1 MKIVKTK
8 AIVKKLQRELKKV
21 KALKDSMERLS
32 DDELKGLTESFRL
45 RYEQGESLDKILPEA
60 FAAMCE
66 ADKRILGM
74 YPFDVQIL
82 AGIALHQGYLAEMNT
97 GEGKTLT
104 ATLPMYLNGLTR
116 NGAIL
121 VTNNEYL
128 ALRDAEE
135 MGPAYEFMGL
145 TIKAGVKR
153 DEAERFENVE
163 KKEIYGADIVYTTHS
178 ALGFD
183 YLINNLVKSKE
194 DRFLRPFNYIIIDEA
209 DSVLLDSASTPLVI
223 SGSPRVQSNLYESAD
238 FFVRTLK
245 EDEDYEVEEKNVWFT
260 DKGLTYAEEYFGI
273 DNIFNPKYFEIYRHL
288 VLALR
293 AHKIIEK
300 GTEYMISES
309 GEVALIDASSGRM
322 LNGVKLRGGQHQAL
336 ECKEQVEITQEN
348 RSMASITYQNF
359 FSMFPKMS
367 GMSGT
372 IYDAKDELFEVY
384 KKEVVV
390 IPTNNP
396 IKRVDCPDW
405 YFSDSSK
412 QFEAVIRLAVKKH
425 ETGQPVLIVT
435 TMISDT
441 EIISHLLV
449 KEGIPHSVLN
459 ANNAFWEADII
470 KEAGQ
475 LGAMTVAT
483 SMAGRGTDIKLGP
496 GVKELGGLA
505 VIGVGRMLN
514 IRDERQARGRAG
526 RQGDPG
532 YSRFIVSLEDDI
544 VEKGTDPEKLKKY
557 IDGKKKISDWRVK
570 RIVNN
575 AQRTNEEM
583 GSINRKTSKDYDL
596 VLQLERKLIY
606 DTRDMLLDGGT
617 LENEKIKSIAEE
629 NIDVF
634 LKENK
639 NISLSDLNR
648 YLLDNVSYRMEKD
661 TKYVNL
667 RNKNEVKAYVVG
679 RVEKSLQEK
688 RDAIASENGMNDFIR
703 VSALSA
709 IDEAW
714 IEQVDYLQQLQS
726 AVSGRSS
733 AQRNLMYEYHGE
745 ALESFRKMENRI
757 KQNIIRNIL
766 LSEVSMDKKNRLH
779 IILP

>member
-1 MKIVKTK
+1 MIVKTR
-8 AIVKKLQRELKKV
+8 KLVNKLRKELKKV
-21 KALKDSMERLS
+21 KAYKEQMEQLTDQQLS
-32 DDELKGLTESFRL
+32 GLTASFKE
-45 RYEQGESLDKILPEA
+45 RYEKGESLDKILPEA

-66 ADKRILGM
+66 ADKRVLGM
-74 YPFDVQIL
+74 YPFDVQIM
-82 AGIALHQGYLAEMNT
+82 AGVALHQGYLAEMNT

-104 ATLPMYLNGLTR
+104 ATLPMYLNGLTGE
-116 NGAIL
+116 GAIL

-135 MGPAYEFMGL
+135 MGPAYRFMGL
-145 TIKAGVKR
+145 SVMAGVKR
-153 DEAERFENVE
+153 DEDDRFENDE
-163 KKEIYGADIVYTTHS
+163 KKEIYKADIVYTTHS

-183 YLINNLVKSKE
+183 YLINNLVKSAS
-194 DRFLRPFNYIIIDEA
+194 DRFLRPFNFIIIDEA

-223 SGSPRVQSNLYESAD
+223 SGAPRVQSNLYESAD
-238 FFVRTLK
+238 FFVRTLR
-245 EDEDYEVEEKNVWFT
+245 ENEDYEVEEKNVWFT
-260 DKGLTYAEEYFGI
+260 EKGLEYAEEYFGI
-273 DNIFNPKYFEIYRHL
+273 DNIFAPEYFEIYRHL

-300 GTEYMISES
+300 GTEYMISEN
-309 GEVALIDASSGRM
+309 GEVALIDASSGRT
-322 LNGVKLRGGQHQAL
+322 LKGVKLRGGQHQAI
-336 ECKEQVEITQEN
+336 ECKERLELSQEN

-372 IYDAKDELFEVY
+372 IYDAKDELYDVY
-384 KKEVVV
+384 GKQVVV

-396 IKRVDCPDW
+396 IQRVDCPDW
-405 YFSDSSK
+405 YFSDSKK
-412 QFEAVIRLAVKKH
+412 QFEAAIRLAVKKH
-425 ETGQPVLIVT
+425 DTGQPVLIVT
-435 TMISDT
+435 TMIADT

-449 KEGIPHSVLN
+449 EKGLPHSVLN

-475 LGAMTVAT
+475 MGAITVAT

-514 IRDERQARGRAG
+514 IRDERQARGRSG

-544 VEKGTDPEKLKKY
+544 VEKGTDLEKIQKY
-557 IDGKKKISDWRVK
+557 IDGTKRISDRKIK

-575 AQRTNEEM
+575 AQKINEEL
-583 GSINRKTSKDYDL
+583 GSTNRKTSKDYDV
-596 VLQLERKLIY
+596 VLQLERKLMY

-617 LENEKIKSIAEE
+617 VEKDRLLRIAED
-629 NIDVF
+629 NVDLF

-639 NISLSDLNR
+639 DLDASTLNR
-648 YLLDNVSYRMEKD
+648 YLLDNISYRMEKD
-661 TKYVNL
+661 SGYLNL
-667 RNKNEVKAYVVG
+667 KNRNRVKAYIMA
-679 RVEKSLQEK
+679 RVEQSFEEKKASLN
-688 RDAIASENGMNDFIR
+688 SENAMNDFVR

-714 IEQVDYLQQLQS
+714 IEQVDYLQQLQA

-733 AQRNLMYEYHGE
+733 AQRNLMFEYHAE
-745 ALESFRKMENRI
+745 ALESFRKMEKSI
-757 KQNIIRNIL
+757 KRNIIRNVL

>member
-1 MKIVKTK
+1 MKTK
-8 AIVKKLQRELKKV
+8 GIVKKLKRELNKV
-21 KALKDSMERLS
+21 KSHKEEMAQLS
-32 DDELKGLTESFRL
+32 DDELKGLTIQFRE
-45 RYEQGESLDKILPEA
+45 RFDKGESLDKILPEA

-66 ADKRILGM
+66 ADKRVLGM
-74 YPFDVQIL
+74 YPFDVQIM

-104 ATLPMYLNGLTR
+104 ATLPMYLNGLTGK
-116 NGAIL
+116 GAIL

-135 MGPAYEFMGL
+135 MGPAYMFMGL
-145 TIKAGVKR
+145 SIQAGVKR
-153 DEAERFENVE
+153 DEDDRFENDE
-163 KKEIYGADIVYTTHS
+163 KKAIYDSDIVYTTHS

-183 YLINNLVKSKE
+183 YLINNLVKSAK

-223 SGSPRVQSNLYESAD
+223 SGAPRVQSNHYESAD

-260 DKGLTYAEEYFGI
+260 EKGLEYAEQYFGI
-273 DNIFNPKYFEIYRHL
+273 KNIFAPKYFEIYRHL

-300 GTEYMISES
+300 GTEYMISEA

-322 LNGVKLRGGQHQAL
+322 LKGVKLRGGQHQAI
-336 ECKEQVEITQEN
+336 ECKEHVEITQEN

-359 FSMFPKMS
+359 FSMFPKMA

-372 IYDAKDELFEVY
+372 IYDAKDELYEVY
-384 KKEVVV
+384 GKKVVV

-396 IKRVDCPDW
+396 IQRVDLPDW
-405 YFSDSSK
+405 YFSDSHK
-412 QFEAVIRLAVKKH
+412 QFEAAIKLAVMKH
-425 ETGQPVLIVT
+425 ELGQPVLIVT

-441 EIISHLLV
+441 EIISHMLV
-449 KEGIPHSVLN
+449 QEGIPHSVLN
-459 ANNAFWEADII
+459 ANNAFWEAEII

-475 LGAMTVAT
+475 MGAMTVAT

-557 IDGKKKISDWRVK
+557 IDGKRRISDRRIK
-570 RIVNN
+570 KIVNN
-575 AQRTNEEM
+575 AQKINEEV
-583 GSINRKTSKDYDL
+583 GSTNRKTSKDYDI
-596 VLQLERKLIY
+596 VLQLERKLMY

-617 LENEKIKSIAEE
+617 VEKEKLFKIAEE
-629 NIDVF
+629 NVDIF

-639 NISLSDLNR
+639 NLTVSELNR
-648 YLLDNVSYRMEKD
+648 YILDNISYRMEKD
-661 TKYVNL
+661 TTYLNL
-667 RNKNEVKAYVVG
+667 RNKSRIKAYIMS
-679 RVEKSLQEK
+679 RAEQSFEEKK
-688 RDAIASENGMNDFIR
+688 KAIDSENGMNDFVR

-709 IDEAW
+709 IDDAW
-714 IEQVDYLQQLQS
+714 IEQVDYLQQLQP

-733 AQRNLMYEYHGE
+733 AQRNLLYEYQSE
-745 ALESFRKMENRI
+745 ALESFRKMEQTI
-757 KQNIIRNIL
+757 KRNIIRNVL

>member
-1 MKIVKTK
+1 MKTR
-8 AIVKKLQRELKKV
+8 KLVNKLRKELKKV
-21 KALKDSMERLS
+21 KAYKEQMEQLTDQQLS
-32 DDELKGLTESFRL
+32 GLTASFKE
-45 RYEQGESLDKILPEA
+45 RYEKGESLDKILPEA

-66 ADKRILGM
+66 ADKRVLGM
-74 YPFDVQIL
+74 YPFDVQIM
-82 AGIALHQGYLAEMNT
+82 AGVALHQGYLAEMNT

-104 ATLPMYLNGLTR
+104 ATLPMYLNGLTGE
-116 NGAIL
+116 GAIL

-135 MGPAYEFMGL
+135 MGPAYRFMGL
-145 TIKAGVKR
+145 SVMAGVKR
-153 DEAERFENVE
+153 DEDDRFENDE
-163 KKEIYGADIVYTTHS
+163 KKEIYKADIVYTTHS

-183 YLINNLVKSKE
+183 YLINNLVKSAS
-194 DRFLRPFNYIIIDEA
+194 DRFLRPFNFIIIDEA

-223 SGSPRVQSNLYESAD
+223 SGAPRVQSNLYESAD
-238 FFVRTLK
+238 FFVRTLR
-245 EDEDYEVEEKNVWFT
+245 ENEDYEVEEKNVWFT
-260 DKGLTYAEEYFGI
+260 EKGLEYAEEYFGI
-273 DNIFNPKYFEIYRHL
+273 DNIFAPEYFEIYRHL

-300 GTEYMISES
+300 GTEYMISEN
-309 GEVALIDASSGRM
+309 GEVALIDASSGRT
-322 LNGVKLRGGQHQAL
+322 LKGVKLRGGQHQAI
-336 ECKEQVEITQEN
+336 ECKERLELSQEN

-372 IYDAKDELFEVY
+372 IYDAKDELYDVY
-384 KKEVVV
+384 GKHVVV

-396 IKRVDCPDW
+396 IQRVDCPDW
-405 YFSDSSK
+405 YFSDSKK
-412 QFEAVIRLAVKKH
+412 QFEAAIRLAVKKH
-425 ETGQPVLIVT
+425 DTGQPVLIVT
-435 TMISDT
+435 TMIADT

-449 KEGIPHSVLN
+449 EKGLPHSVLN

-475 LGAMTVAT
+475 MGAMTVAT

-514 IRDERQARGRAG
+514 IRDERQARGRSG

-544 VEKGTDPEKLKKY
+544 VEKGTDLEKIQKY
-557 IDGKKKISDWRVK
+557 IDGTKRISDRKIK

-575 AQRTNEEM
+575 AQKINEEL
-583 GSINRKTSKDYDL
+583 GSTNRKTSKDYDV
-596 VLQLERKLIY
+596 VLQLERKLMY

-617 LENEKIKSIAEE
+617 VEKERLLRIAED
-629 NIDVF
+629 NVNLF

-639 NISLSDLNR
+639 ELDVTTLNR
-648 YLLDNVSYRMEKD
+648 YLLDNISYRMEKD
-661 TKYVNL
+661 SGYLNL
-667 RNKNEVKAYVVG
+667 KNRNRVKAYIMA
-679 RVEKSLQEK
+679 RVEQSLEEK
-688 RDAIASENGMNDFIR
+688 KASIDSESAMNDFVR

-714 IEQVDYLQQLQS
+714 IEQVDYLQQLQA

-733 AQRNLMYEYHGE
+733 AQRNLMFEYHAE
-745 ALESFRKMENRI
+745 ALESFRKMENSI
-757 KQNIIRNIL
+757 KRNIIRNVL

>member
-1 MKIVKTK
+1 MKTR
-8 AIVKKLQRELKKV
+8 KLVNKLRKELKKV
-21 KALKDSMERLS
+21 KAYKEQMEQLTDQQLS
-32 DDELKGLTESFRL
+32 GLTASFKE
-45 RYEQGESLDKILPEA
+45 RYEKGESLDKILPEA

-66 ADKRILGM
+66 ADKRVLGM
-74 YPFDVQIL
+74 YPFDVQIM
-82 AGIALHQGYLAEMNT
+82 AGVALHQGYLAEMNT

-104 ATLPMYLNGLTR
+104 ATLPMYLNGLTGE
-116 NGAIL
+116 GAIL

-135 MGPAYEFMGL
+135 MGPAYRFMGL
-145 TIKAGVKR
+145 SVMAGVKR
-153 DEAERFENVE
+153 DEDDRFENDE
-163 KKEIYGADIVYTTHS
+163 KKEIYKADIVYTTHS

-183 YLINNLVKSKE
+183 YLINNLVKSAS
-194 DRFLRPFNYIIIDEA
+194 DRFLRPFNFIIIDEA

-223 SGSPRVQSNLYESAD
+223 SGAPRVQSNLYESAD

-245 EDEDYEVEEKNVWFT
+245 ENEDYEVEEKNVWFT
-260 DKGLTYAEEYFGI
+260 EKGLEYAEEYFGI
-273 DNIFNPKYFEIYRHL
+273 DNIFAPEYFEIYRHL

-300 GTEYMISES
+300 GTEYMISEN
-309 GEVALIDASSGRM
+309 GEVALIDASSGRT
-322 LNGVKLRGGQHQAL
+322 LKGVKLRGGQHQAI
-336 ECKEQVEITQEN
+336 ECKERLELSQEN

-372 IYDAKDELFEVY
+372 IYDAKDELYDVY
-384 KKEVVV
+384 GKHVVV

-396 IKRVDCPDW
+396 IQRVDCPDW
-405 YFSDSSK
+405 YFSDSKK
-412 QFEAVIRLAVKKH
+412 QFEAAIRLAVKKH
-425 ETGQPVLIVT
+425 DTGQPVLIVT
-435 TMISDT
+435 TMIADT

-449 KEGIPHSVLN
+449 EKGLPHSVLN

-475 LGAMTVAT
+475 MGAMTVAT

-514 IRDERQARGRAG
+514 IRDERQARGRSG

-544 VEKGTDPEKLKKY
+544 VEKGTDLEKIQKY
-557 IDGKKKISDWRVK
+557 IDGTKRISDRKIK

-575 AQRTNEEM
+575 AQKINEEL
-583 GSINRKTSKDYDL
+583 GSTNRKTSKDYDV
-596 VLQLERKLIY
+596 VLQLERKLMY

-617 LENEKIKSIAEE
+617 VEKERLLRIAED
-629 NIDVF
+629 NVDLF

-639 NISLSDLNR
+639 ELDVTTLNR
-648 YLLDNVSYRMEKD
+648 YLLDNISYRMEKD
-661 TKYVNL
+661 SGYLNL
-667 RNKNEVKAYVVG
+667 KNRNRVKAYIMA
-679 RVEKSLQEK
+679 RVEQSLEEK
-688 RDAIASENGMNDFIR
+688 KASIDSESAMNDFVR

-714 IEQVDYLQQLQS
+714 IEQVDYLQQLQA

-733 AQRNLMYEYHGE
+733 AQRNLMFEYHAE
-745 ALESFRKMENRI
+745 ALESFRKMENSI
-757 KQNIIRNIL
+757 KRNIIRNVL

>member
-1 MKIVKTK
+1 MNIVKTK
-8 AIVKKLQRELKKV
+8 ATVKKLIKELKKV
-21 KALKDSMERLS
+21 KALKESMSGLS
-32 DDELKGLTESFRL
+32 DDELKGLTKDFCARFES
-45 RYEQGESLDKILPEA
+45 GESLDKILPEA

-66 ADKRILGM
+66 ADKRVLGM

-104 ATLPMYLNGLTR
+104 ATLPMYLNGLTKK
-116 NGAIL
+116 GAIL

-145 TIKAGVKR
+145 SIKAGVKR
-153 DEAERFENVE
+153 DEDDRFENDE
-163 KKEIYGADIVYTTHS
+163 KKEIYAADIVYTTHS

-183 YLINNLVKSKE
+183 YLINNLVKSSE

-238 FFVRTLK
+238 FFVRTLR
-245 EDEDYEVEEKNVWFT
+245 EDQDYEVEEKNVWFT
-260 DKGLTYAEEYFGI
+260 DKGLSYAEEYFGI

-300 GTEYMISES
+300 GTEYMISET

-322 LNGVKLRGGQHQAL
+322 LKGVKLRGGQHQAL

-384 KKEVVV
+384 GKRVVV

-405 YFSDSSK
+405 FFSDSSK
-412 QFEAVIRLAVKKH
+412 QFEAAIRLAVKKH

-514 IRDERQARGRAG
+514 TRDERQARGRAG

-544 VEKGTDPEKLKKY
+544 VEKGTDPAKLKKY

-575 AQRTNEEM
+575 AQRTNEEI
-583 GSINRKTSKDYDL
+583 GSTNRKTSKDYDL
-596 VLQLERKLIY
+596 VLQLERKLMY
-606 DTRDMLLDGGT
+606 ETRDMLLDGGT
-617 LENEKIKSIAEE
+617 LEKEKIKKIAEE
-629 NIDVF
+629 NIDAF
-634 LKENK
+634 LKQN
-639 NISLSDLNR
+639 NRLTTSDLNR
-648 YLLDNVSYRMEKD
+648 YLLDNISYRMEKG
-661 TKYVNL
+661 TMYLNLKNKKQVKEYVL
-667 RNKNEVKAYVVG
+667 E
-679 RVEKSLQEK
+679 RVEESLAGKSK
-688 RDAIASENGMNDFIR
+688 AIASENGMNDFIR
-703 VSALSA
+703 VAALSA

-714 IEQVDYLQQLQS
+714 IEQVDYLQQLQA

-733 AQRNLMYEYHGE
+733 AQRNLMYEYQAE
-745 ALESFRKMENRI
+745 ALESFRKMESTI

>member
-1 MKIVKTK
+1 MKATKTK
-8 AIVKKLQRELKKV
+8 GLVRQLSKELKKV
-21 KALKDSMERLS
+21 KAKAPQMEALT
-32 DDELKGLTESFRL
+32 DEQLRGLTAQFQA
-45 RYEQGESLDKILPEA
+45 RYKNGESLDKLLPEA

-66 ADKRILGM
+66 ADKRVLGM

-82 AGIALHQGYLAEMNT
+82 AGIALHRGFLAEMNT

-104 ATLPMYLNGLTR
+104 ATLPMYLNGLTGE
-116 NGAIL
+116 GAIL

-128 ALRDAEE
+128 ALRDASE
-135 MGPAYEFMGL
+135 MGPAYEFTGL
-145 TIKAGVKR
+145 SVKAGVKR
-153 DEAERFENVE
+153 DEDDRFENAE
-163 KKEIYGADIVYTTHS
+163 KKKIYQADIVYTTHS

-183 YLINNLVKSKE
+183 YLINNLVKSAK

-223 SGSPRVQSNLYESAD
+223 SGAPRVQSNLYESAD

-245 EDEDYEVEEKNVWFT
+245 EDVDYEVEEKNVWFT
-260 DKGLTYAEEYFGI
+260 SAGLKYAEEYYGI
-273 DNIFNPKYFEIYRHL
+273 DNIFAPEYFEIYRHL

-293 AHKIIEK
+293 AHKVIEK

-322 LNGVKLRGGQHQAL
+322 LKGVKLRGGQHQAI
-336 ECKEQVEITQEN
+336 ECKEGLKITQEN
-348 RSMASITYQNF
+348 RSMASVTYQNF
-359 FSMFPKMS
+359 FSMFPKMA

-384 KKEVVV
+384 GKQVVV

-396 IKRVDCPDW
+396 LQRVDCPDW
-405 YFSDSSK
+405 YFSDSKK
-412 QFEAVIRLAVKKH
+412 QFEAAIRLAVKKH

-441 EIISHLLV
+441 EIISNLLTQ
-449 KEGIPHSVLN
+449 EEIPHSVLN
-459 ANNAFWEADII
+459 ANNAFWEAEII

-475 LGAMTVAT
+475 MGAMTVAT

-505 VIGVGRMLN
+505 IIGVGRMLN

-557 IDGKKKISDWRVK
+557 IDGEKRISDRRIK
-570 RIVNN
+570 RIVNG
-575 AQRTNEEM
+575 AQRINEEV
-583 GSINRKTSKDYDL
+583 GSTNRKTAKDYDI
-596 VLQLERKLIY
+596 VLQLERKLMY
-606 DTRDMLLDGGT
+606 ETRDTLLDGGT
-617 LENEKIKSIAEE
+617 IERDKIKKIAEE
-629 NIDVF
+629 NVEQF
-634 LKENK
+634 LRENRK
-639 NISLSDLNR
+639 LTATDLNR
-648 YLLDNVSYRMEKD
+648 YLLDNISYTMERD
-661 TKYVNL
+661 AAFVNL
-667 RNKNEVKAYVVG
+667 KNKSRVKAYIMA
-679 RVEKSLQEK
+679 RVDKSLQDK
-688 RDAIASENGMNDFIR
+688 SDSLKSENAMNDFVR
-703 VSALSA
+703 VAALSA

-714 IEQVDYLQQLQS
+714 IEQVDYLQQLQP

-733 AQRNLMYEYHGE
+733 AQRNLMFEYQAE
-745 ALESFRKMENRI
+745 ALESFRKMETTI
-757 KQNIIRNIL
+757 KKNIIRNIL
-766 LSEVSMDKKNRLH
+766 LSEVSLDEKHKLH

>member
-8 AIVKKLQRELKKV
+8 KLVRKLMKELKKV
-21 KALKDSMERLS
+21 KSYKEKMAGLT
-32 DDELKGLTESFRL
+32 DDELKGLTATFKN
-45 RYEQGESLDKILPEA
+45 RYESGESLDKILPEA

-66 ADKRILGM
+66 ADKRVLGM
-74 YPFDVQIL
+74 FPFDVQIM

-104 ATLPMYLNGLTR
+104 ATLPMYLNGLTGK
-116 NGAIL
+116 GAIL

-153 DEAERFENVE
+153 DEDDRFENEE
-163 KKEIYGADIVYTTHS
+163 KKEIYDSDIVYTTHS

-183 YLINNLVKSKE
+183 YLINNLVKSAK

-223 SGSPRVQSNLYESAD
+223 SGAPRVQSNLYESAD

-260 DKGLTYAEEYFGI
+260 EKGLEYAEEYFGI
-273 DNIFNPKYFEIYRHL
+273 DNIFAPEYFEIYRHL

-322 LNGVKLRGGQHQAL
+322 LKGVKLRGGQHQAI
-336 ECKEQVEITQEN
+336 ECKERLEITQEN

-372 IYDAKDELFEVY
+372 IYDAKDELYDVY
-384 KKEVVV
+384 GKKVVV

-396 IKRVDCPDW
+396 IQRVDCPDW
-405 YFSDSSK
+405 FFSDSTK
-412 QFEAVIRLAVKKH
+412 QFEAAIKLAVKKH
-425 ETGQPVLIVT
+425 DTGQPVLIVT

-475 LGAMTVAT
+475 MGAMTVAT
-483 SMAGRGTDIKLGP
+483 SMAGRGTDIKLGA

-514 IRDERQARGRAG
+514 IRDERQARGRSG

-544 VEKGTDPEKLKKY
+544 VEKGTDPEKLQKY
-557 IDGKKKISDWRVK
+557 IDGKRRISDRRIK

-575 AQRTNEEM
+575 AQKINEEV
-583 GSINRKTSKDYDL
+583 GSTNRKTSKDYDL
-596 VLQLERKLIY
+596 VLQLERKLMY

-617 LENEKIKSIAEE
+617 VEEDRLFKIVSE
-629 NIDVF
+629 NIDAF
-634 LKENK
+634 LDEHRH
-639 NISLSDLNR
+639 LQLTELNR
-648 YLLDNVSYRMEKD
+648 YLLDNISYTMEKESARL
-661 TKYVNL
+661 NL
-667 RNKNEVKAYVVG
+667 RNRKRVKAYIMA
-679 RVEKSLQEK
+679 RVKRSLDEKK
-688 RDAIASENGMNDFIR
+688 ASINNENGMKDFIR

-709 IDEAW
+709 IDDAW

-733 AQRNLMYEYHGE
+733 AQRNLMYEYQAE
-745 ALESFRKMENRI
+745 ALESFRKMESSI
-757 KQNIIRNIL
+757 KRNIIRNIL
-766 LSEVSMDKKNRLH
+766 LSEVSMDNKNRLH

>member
-8 AIVKKLQRELKKV
+8 STVKKLIKELKKV
-21 KALKDSMERLS
+21 KALKDKMEQLS
-32 DDELKGLTESFRL
+32 DDELKAKTSDFRQ
-45 RYEQGESLDKILPEA
+45 RFEAGESLDSMLPEA

-66 ADKRILGM
+66 ADKRVLGM
-74 YPFDVQIL
+74 FPFDVQIL
-82 AGIALHQGYLAEMNT
+82 AGIALHRGYLAEMNT

-104 ATLPMYLNGLTR
+104 ATLPMYLNGLTGK
-116 NGAIL
+116 GAIL

-153 DEAERFENVE
+153 NEDERFENEE
-163 KKEIYGADIVYTTHS
+163 KKEIYASDIVYTTHS
-178 ALGFD
+178 VLGFD
-183 YLINNLVKSKE
+183 YLINNLVKSSE
-194 DRFLRPFNYIIIDEA
+194 ERFLRPFNYIIIDEA

-223 SGSPRVQSNLYESAD
+223 SGSPRVQSNLYEAAD
-238 FFVRTLK
+238 FFIRILQ
-245 EDEDYEVEEKNVWFT
+245 EDVDYEVEEKNVWFT
-260 DKGLTYAEEYFGI
+260 EKGLSYAEEYFGI
-273 DNIFNPKYFEIYRHL
+273 DNIFAPEYFEIYRHL

-300 GTEYMISES
+300 GTEYMINEA

-322 LNGVKLRGGQHQAL
+322 LKGVKLRGGQHQAI

-359 FSMFPKMS
+359 FSMFPKMA

-372 IYDAKDELFEVY
+372 IYDAKDELMDVY
-384 KKEVVV
+384 GKEVVV

-396 IKRVDCPDW
+396 IRRVDCPDW
-405 YFSDSSK
+405 YFSDSTK
-412 QFEAVIRLAVKKH
+412 QFEAALQLAVKKH

-475 LGAMTVAT
+475 MGAMTVAT

-514 IRDERQARGRAG
+514 VRDERQARGRAG

-557 IDGKKKISDWRVK
+557 ISGERKISDWRVK
-570 RIVNN
+570 RIVNK
-575 AQRTNEEM
+575 AQRINEEV
-583 GSINRKTSKDYDL
+583 GSTNRKTSKDYDV
-596 VLQLERKLIY
+596 VLQLERKLMY

-617 LENEKIKSIAEE
+617 LEDEKIKAIAGE
-629 NIDVF
+629 NIDGF
-634 LKENK
+634 LKDNK
-639 NISLSDLNR
+639 QLTKAALNR
-648 YLLDNVSYRMEKD
+648 YMLDNISYEMEKD
-661 TKYVNL
+661 MRYLNL
-667 RNKNEVKAYVVG
+667 SNKSEVKEYMLQ
-679 RVEKSLQEK
+679 RVDKSLEEK
-688 RDAIASENGMNDFIR
+688 RKAIDSENGMKDFVR
-703 VSALSA
+703 VSALTA

-714 IEQVDYLQQLQS
+714 IEQVDYLQQLQP

-733 AQRNLMYEYHGE
+733 AQRNLMYEYHAE
-745 ALESFRKMENRI
+745 ALKSFRKMESTI

>member
-8 AIVKKLQRELKKV
+8 STVKKLIRELKKV
-21 KALKDSMERLS
+21 KALKDKMEQLS
-32 DDELKGLTESFRL
+32 DDELKAKTKDFRQ
-45 RYEQGESLDKILPEA
+45 RFEAGESLDSLLPEA

-66 ADKRILGM
+66 ADKRVLGM
-74 YPFDVQIL
+74 FPFDVQIL
-82 AGIALHQGYLAEMNT
+82 AGIALHRGYLAEMNT

-104 ATLPMYLNGLTR
+104 ATLPMYLNGLTGK
-116 NGAIL
+116 GAIL

-153 DEAERFENVE
+153 NEDERFENEE
-163 KKEIYGADIVYTTHS
+163 KKEIYASDIVYTTHS
-178 ALGFD
+178 VLGFD
-183 YLINNLVKSKE
+183 YLINNLVKSSE
-194 DRFLRPFNYIIIDEA
+194 ERFLRPFNYIIIDEA

-223 SGSPRVQSNLYESAD
+223 SGSPRVQSNLYEAAD
-238 FFVRTLK
+238 FFIRILQ
-245 EDEDYEVEEKNVWFT
+245 EDVDYEVEEKNVWFT
-260 DKGLTYAEEYFGI
+260 EKGLSYAEEYFGI
-273 DNIFNPKYFEIYRHL
+273 DNIFAPEYFEIYRHL

-300 GTEYMISES
+300 GTEYMINEA

-322 LNGVKLRGGQHQAL
+322 LKGVKLRGGQHQAI

-359 FSMFPKMS
+359 FSMFPKMA

-372 IYDAKDELFEVY
+372 IYDAKDELMDVY
-384 KKEVVV
+384 GKEVVV

-396 IKRVDCPDW
+396 IRRVDCPDW
-405 YFSDSSK
+405 YFSDSTK
-412 QFEAVIRLAVKKH
+412 QFEAALQLAVKKH

-475 LGAMTVAT
+475 MGAMTVAT

-514 IRDERQARGRAG
+514 VRDERQARGRAG

-557 IDGKKKISDWRVK
+557 ISGERKISDWRVK
-570 RIVNN
+570 RIVNK
-575 AQRTNEEM
+575 AQRINEEV
-583 GSINRKTSKDYDL
+583 GSTNRKTSKDYDV
-596 VLQLERKLIY
+596 VLQLERKLMY

-617 LENEKIKSIAEE
+617 LEDEKIKAIAGE
-629 NIDVF
+629 NIDGF
-634 LKENK
+634 LKDNK
-639 NISLSDLNR
+639 QLTKATLNR
-648 YLLDNVSYRMEKD
+648 YILDNISYEMEKD
-661 TKYVNL
+661 MRYLNL
-667 RNKNEVKAYVVG
+667 SNKSEVKEYMLQ
-679 RVEKSLQEK
+679 RVDKSLEEK
-688 RDAIASENGMNDFIR
+688 RKAIDSENGMKDFVR
-703 VSALSA
+703 VSALTA

-714 IEQVDYLQQLQS
+714 IEQVDYLQQLQP

-733 AQRNLMYEYHGE
+733 AQRNLMYEYHAE
-745 ALESFRKMENRI
+745 ALKSFRKMESTI

>member
-21 KALKDSMERLS
+21 KALKDSMEKLS

-116 NGAIL
+116 KGAIL

-153 DEAERFENVE
+153 DEAERFENEE

-412 QFEAVIRLAVKKH
+412 QFEAAIRLAVKKH

-583 GSINRKTSKDYDL
+583 GSINRKNSKDYDL
-596 VLQLERKLIY
+596 VLQLERKLMY

-733 AQRNLMYEYHGE
+733 AQRNLMYEYQGE

>member
-1 MKIVKTK
+1 VKTR
-8 AIVKKLQRELKKV
+8 KLVNKLRKELKKV
-21 KALKDSMERLS
+21 KAYKEQMEQLTDQQLS
-32 DDELKGLTESFRL
+32 GLTASFKE
-45 RYEQGESLDKILPEA
+45 RYGKGESLDKILPEA

-66 ADKRILGM
+66 ADKRVLGM
-74 YPFDVQIL
+74 YPFDVQIM

-104 ATLPMYLNGLTR
+104 ATLPMYLNGLTGE
-116 NGAIL
+116 GAIL

-135 MGPAYEFMGL
+135 MGPAYRFMGL
-145 TIKAGVKR
+145 SIMAGVKR
-153 DEAERFENVE
+153 DEDDRFENDE
-163 KKEIYGADIVYTTHS
+163 KKEIYKADIVYTTHS

-183 YLINNLVKSKE
+183 YLINNLVKSAS
-194 DRFLRPFNYIIIDEA
+194 DRFLRPFNFIIIDEA

-223 SGSPRVQSNLYESAD
+223 SGAPRVQSNLYESAD

-245 EDEDYEVEEKNVWFT
+245 ENEDYEVEEKNVWFT
-260 DKGLTYAEEYFGI
+260 EKGLEYAEEYFGI
-273 DNIFNPKYFEIYRHL
+273 DNIFAPEYFEIYRHL

-300 GTEYMISES
+300 GTEYMISEN
-309 GEVALIDASSGRM
+309 GEVALIDASSGRT
-322 LNGVKLRGGQHQAL
+322 LKGVKLRGGQHQAI
-336 ECKEQVEITQEN
+336 ECKERLELSQEN

-372 IYDAKDELFEVY
+372 IYDAKDELYDVY
-384 KKEVVV
+384 GKQVVV

-396 IKRVDCPDW
+396 IQRVDCPDW
-405 YFSDSSK
+405 YFSDSKK
-412 QFEAVIRLAVKKH
+412 QFEAAIRLAVKKH
-425 ETGQPVLIVT
+425 DTGQPVLIVT
-435 TMISDT
+435 TMIADT

-449 KEGIPHSVLN
+449 EKGLPHSVLN

-475 LGAMTVAT
+475 MGAMTVAT

-514 IRDERQARGRAG
+514 IRDERQARGRSG

-544 VEKGTDPEKLKKY
+544 VEKGTDLEKIQKY
-557 IDGKKKISDWRVK
+557 IDGTKRISDRKIK

-575 AQRTNEEM
+575 AQKINEEL
-583 GSINRKTSKDYDL
+583 GSTNRKTSKDYDV
-596 VLQLERKLIY
+596 VLQLERKLMY

-617 LENEKIKSIAEE
+617 VEKDRLLRIAED
-629 NIDVF
+629 NVDLF

-639 NISLSDLNR
+639 DLDVTTLNR
-648 YLLDNVSYRMEKD
+648 YLLDNISYRMERD
-661 TKYVNL
+661 TGYLNL
-667 RNKNEVKAYVVG
+667 KNRNRVKAYIMA
-679 RVEKSLQEK
+679 RVEQSLEEK
-688 RDAIASENGMNDFIR
+688 KASIDSESAMNDFVR

-714 IEQVDYLQQLQS
+714 IEQVDYLQQLQA

-733 AQRNLMYEYHGE
+733 AQRNLMFEYHAE
-745 ALESFRKMENRI
+745 ALESFRKMENSI
-757 KQNIIRNIL
+757 KRNIIRNVL

>member
-21 KALKDSMERLS
+21 KALKDSLEKLS

-153 DEAERFENVE
+153 DEAERFENEE

-667 RNKNEVKAYVVG
+667 RNKNEVEAYVVG

>member
-1 MKIVKTK
+1 MKITKTK
-8 AIVKKLQRELKKV
+8 STVKKLCKELKKV
-21 KALKDSMERLS
+21 KAYKDTYASLS
-32 DDELKGLTESFRL
+32 DAELQAKTTEFRQRL
-45 RYEQGESLDKILPEA
+45 RKGETLDDILPEA

-66 ADKRILGM
+66 ADYRVLNM

-82 AGIALHQGYLAEMNT
+82 AGIALHRGYLAEMNT

-104 ATLPMYLNGLTR
+104 ATLPMYLNAFQGK
-116 NGAIL
+116 GAIL

-128 ALRDAEE
+128 ALRDTEE
-135 MGPAYEFMGL
+135 MGPAYKFMGL
-145 TIKAGVKR
+145 SIAAGVKR
-153 DEAERFENVE
+153 DESEKFENSE
-163 KKEIYGADIVYTTHS
+163 KKDIYLSDIVYTTHS

-183 YLINNLVKSKE
+183 YLINNLVKSAE
-194 DRFLRPFNYIIIDEA
+194 ERFLRDFNYIIIDEA

-223 SGSPRVQSNLYESAD
+223 SGAPRVQSNLYETAD
-238 FFVRTLK
+238 FFVRTLR
-245 EDEDYEVEEKNVWFT
+245 EGEDYEVEEKNVWFT
-260 DKGLTYAEEYFGI
+260 EKGLEYAESYFGI
-273 DNIFNPKYFEIYRHL
+273 DNIFDTKYFEVYRHL

-300 GTEYMISES
+300 GIEYMITES
-309 GEVALIDASSGRM
+309 GEVALIDASSGRT
-322 LNGVKLRGGQHQAL
+322 LKGVKLRGGQHQAI
-336 ECKEQVEITQEN
+336 ECKERLEITQEN

-359 FSMFPKMS
+359 FSMFPKMA

-372 IYDAKDELFEVY
+372 IYDAKDELYNVY
-384 KKEVVV
+384 GKKVVV

-396 IKRVDCPDW
+396 IMRVDCPDW
-405 YFSDSSK
+405 YFSDSKK
-412 QFEAVIRLAVKKH
+412 QFEAAIRLALKKH

-449 KEGIPHSVLN
+449 EHGIPHSVLN

-505 VIGVGRMLN
+505 IIGVGRMLN

-557 IDGKKKISDWRVK
+557 IDGEKRISDRRVK
-570 RIVNN
+570 RIVNG
-575 AQRTNEEM
+575 AQKINEEM
-583 GSINRKTSKDYDL
+583 GVNNRKTSKDYDV
-596 VLQLERKLIY
+596 VLQLERALMYETRNNLI
-606 DTRDMLLDGGT
+606 DGGT
-617 LENEKIKSIAEE
+617 VEKSKLLEIAKE
-629 NIDVF
+629 NVTEF
-634 LKENK
+634 LKGNK
-639 NISLSDLNR
+639 HLTQSELNR
-648 YLLDNVSYRMEKD
+648 YLLDNISYRMEKE
-661 TKYVNL
+661 TGYMNL
-667 RNKNEVKAYVVG
+667 SNRGRVTAYVMA
-679 RVEKSLQEK
+679 RVEKSLDEK
-688 RDAIASENGMNDFIR
+688 LNAIGSKKAMDDFVR

-714 IEQVDYLQQLQS
+714 IEQVDYLQQLQA
-726 AVSGRSS
+726 AVTGRSS
-733 AQRNLMYEYHGE
+733 AQRNLMFEYQGE
-745 ALESFRKMENRI
+745 ALESFRKMESQI
-757 KQNIIRNIL
+757 KRNIIRNVC
-766 LSEVSMDKKNRLH
+766 LSEVSLDKMNRLH

>member
-1 MKIVKTK
+1 
-8 AIVKKLQRELKKV
+8 
-21 KALKDSMERLS
+21 MERLS
-32 DDELKGLTESFRL
+32 DNELSSLTAEFKR
-45 RYEQGESLDKILPEA
+45 RYDSGESLDKLLPEA

-66 ADKRILGM
+66 ADKRVLGM
-74 YPFDVQIL
+74 YPFDVQIM

-104 ATLPMYLNGLTR
+104 ATLPMYLNGLTGK
-116 NGAIL
+116 GAIL

-135 MGPAYEFMGL
+135 MGPAYRFMGL
-145 TIKAGVKR
+145 SIKAGVKR
-153 DEAERFENVE
+153 DEDDRFESAE
-163 KKEIYGADIVYTTHS
+163 KKEIYAADIVYTTHS

-183 YLINNLVKSKE
+183 YLINNLVKSAS
-194 DRFLRPFNYIIIDEA
+194 DRFLRDFNYIIIDEA

-223 SGSPRVQSNLYESAD
+223 SGAPRVQSNLYESAD

-245 EDEDYEVEEKNVWFT
+245 EDVDYEVEEKNVWFT
-260 DKGLTYAEEYFGI
+260 EKGLEYAENYYGI
-273 DNIFNPKYFEIYRHL
+273 KNIFLPQYFEIYRHL

-322 LNGVKLRGGQHQAL
+322 LKGVKLRGGQHQAI
-336 ECKEQVEITQEN
+336 ECKEHVEITQEN

-372 IYDAKDELFEVY
+372 IYDAKDELYEVY
-384 KKEVVV
+384 GKKVVV

-396 IKRVDCPDW
+396 VKRVDCPDW
-405 YFSDSSK
+405 YFSDSHK
-412 QFEAVIRLAVKKH
+412 QFEAAIRLAVKKH
-425 ETGQPVLIVT
+425 EMGQPVLIVT
-435 TMISDT
+435 TMIVDT

-544 VEKGTDPEKLKKY
+544 VERGADPEKLKKY
-557 IDGKKKISDWRVK
+557 IDGKKRISDRRVK

-575 AQRTNEEM
+575 AQKINEEIA
-583 GSINRKTSKDYDL
+583 SSNRKTSKDYDI
-596 VLQLERKLIY
+596 VLQLERRLMY

-617 LENEKIKSIAEE
+617 VEKEKLFKIAEE
-629 NIDVF
+629 NVDAF

-639 NISLSDLNR
+639 NLTASELNR
-648 YLLDNVSYRMEKD
+648 FLLDNISYRMEKD
-661 TKYVNL
+661 ATYLNL
-667 RNKNEVKAYVVG
+667 KNRSRVKAYIMA
-679 RVEKSLQEK
+679 RMETSYEEKK
-688 RDAIASENGMNDFIR
+688 AAINSENGMNDFVR

-714 IEQVDYLQQLQS
+714 IEQVDYLQQLQP

-733 AQRNLMYEYHGE
+733 AQRNLMFEYQAE
-745 ALESFRKMENRI
+745 ALESFRKMESTI
-757 KQNIIRNIL
+757 KRNIIRNVL

>member
-1 MKIVKTK
+1 MKTR
-8 AIVKKLQRELKKV
+8 KLVNKLRRELKKV
-21 KALKDSMERLS
+21 KAYKEQMEQLTDQQLS
-32 DDELKGLTESFRL
+32 GLTASFKE
-45 RYEQGESLDKILPEA
+45 RYEKGESLDKILPEA

-66 ADKRILGM
+66 ADKRVLGM
-74 YPFDVQIL
+74 YPFDVQIM
-82 AGIALHQGYLAEMNT
+82 AGVALHQGYLAEMNT

-104 ATLPMYLNGLTR
+104 ATLPMYLNGLTGE
-116 NGAIL
+116 GAIL

-135 MGPAYEFMGL
+135 MGPAYRFMGL
-145 TIKAGVKR
+145 SVMAGVKR
-153 DEAERFENVE
+153 DEDDRFENDE
-163 KKEIYGADIVYTTHS
+163 KKEIYKADIVYTTHS

-183 YLINNLVKSKE
+183 YLINNLVKSAS
-194 DRFLRPFNYIIIDEA
+194 DRFLRPFNFIIIDEA

-223 SGSPRVQSNLYESAD
+223 SGAPRVQSNLYESAD

-245 EDEDYEVEEKNVWFT
+245 ENEDYEVEEKNVWFT
-260 DKGLTYAEEYFGI
+260 EKGLEYAEEYFGI
-273 DNIFNPKYFEIYRHL
+273 DNIFAPEYFEIYRHL

-300 GTEYMISES
+300 GTEYMISEN
-309 GEVALIDASSGRM
+309 GEVALIDASSGRT
-322 LNGVKLRGGQHQAL
+322 LKGVKLRGGQHQAI
-336 ECKEQVEITQEN
+336 ECKERLELSQEN

-372 IYDAKDELFEVY
+372 IYDAKDELYDVY
-384 KKEVVV
+384 GKQVVV

-396 IKRVDCPDW
+396 IQRVDCPDW
-405 YFSDSSK
+405 YFSDSKK
-412 QFEAVIRLAVKKH
+412 QFEAAIRLAVKKH
-425 ETGQPVLIVT
+425 DTGQPVLIVT
-435 TMISDT
+435 TMIADT

-449 KEGIPHSVLN
+449 EKGLPHSVLN

-475 LGAMTVAT
+475 MGAITVAT

-514 IRDERQARGRAG
+514 IRDERQARGRSG

-544 VEKGTDPEKLKKY
+544 VEKGTDLEKIQKY
-557 IDGKKKISDWRVK
+557 IDGTKRISDRKIK

-575 AQRTNEEM
+575 AQKINEEL
-583 GSINRKTSKDYDL
+583 GSTNRKTSKDYDV
-596 VLQLERKLIY
+596 VLQLERKLMY

-617 LENEKIKSIAEE
+617 VEKDRLLRIAED
-629 NIDVF
+629 NVDLF

-639 NISLSDLNR
+639 DLDASTLNR
-648 YLLDNVSYRMEKD
+648 YLLDNISYRMEKD
-661 TKYVNL
+661 SGYLNL
-667 RNKNEVKAYVVG
+667 KNRNRVKAYIMA
-679 RVEKSLQEK
+679 RVEQSFEEKKASLN
-688 RDAIASENGMNDFIR
+688 SENAMNDFVR

-714 IEQVDYLQQLQS
+714 IEQVDYLQQLQA

-733 AQRNLMYEYHGE
+733 AQRNLMFEYHAE
-745 ALESFRKMENRI
+745 ALESFRKMEKSI
-757 KQNIIRNIL
+757 KRNIIRNVL

>member
-8 AIVKKLQRELKKV
+8 STVKKLIRELKKV
-21 KALKDSMERLS
+21 KALKDKMEQLS
-32 DDELKGLTESFRL
+32 DDELKAKTSDFRQ
-45 RYEQGESLDKILPEA
+45 RFEAGESLDSMLPEA

-66 ADKRILGM
+66 ADKRVLGM
-74 YPFDVQIL
+74 FPFDVQIL
-82 AGIALHQGYLAEMNT
+82 AGIALHRGYLAEMNT

-104 ATLPMYLNGLTR
+104 ATLPMYLNGLTGK
-116 NGAIL
+116 GAIL

-153 DEAERFENVE
+153 NEDERFENEE
-163 KKEIYGADIVYTTHS
+163 KKEIYGSDIVYTTHS
-178 ALGFD
+178 VLGFD
-183 YLINNLVKSKE
+183 YLINNLVKSSE
-194 DRFLRPFNYIIIDEA
+194 ERFLRPFNYIIIDEA

-223 SGSPRVQSNLYESAD
+223 SGSPRVQSNLYEAAD
-238 FFVRTLK
+238 FFIRILQ
-245 EDEDYEVEEKNVWFT
+245 EDVDYEVEEKNVWFT
-260 DKGLTYAEEYFGI
+260 EKGLSYAEEYFGI
-273 DNIFNPKYFEIYRHL
+273 DNIFAPEYFEIYRHL

-300 GTEYMISES
+300 GTEYMINEA

-322 LNGVKLRGGQHQAL
+322 LKGVKLRGGQHQAI

-359 FSMFPKMS
+359 FSMFPKMA

-372 IYDAKDELFEVY
+372 IYDAKDELMDVY
-384 KKEVVV
+384 GKEVVV

-396 IKRVDCPDW
+396 IRRVDCPDW
-405 YFSDSSK
+405 YFSDSTK
-412 QFEAVIRLAVKKH
+412 QFEAALKLAVKKH

-475 LGAMTVAT
+475 MGAMTVAT

-514 IRDERQARGRAG
+514 VRDERQARGRAG

-557 IDGKKKISDWRVK
+557 ISGERKISDWRVK
-570 RIVNN
+570 RIVNK
-575 AQRTNEEM
+575 AQRINEEV
-583 GSINRKTSKDYDL
+583 GSTNRKTSKDYDV
-596 VLQLERKLIY
+596 VLQLERKLMY

-617 LENEKIKSIAEE
+617 LEDEKIKAIAGE
-629 NIDVF
+629 NIDGF
-634 LKENK
+634 LKDNK
-639 NISLSDLNR
+639 QLTKAALNR
-648 YLLDNVSYRMEKD
+648 YMLDNISYEMEKD
-661 TKYVNL
+661 MRYLNL
-667 RNKNEVKAYVVG
+667 SNKSEVKEYMLQ
-679 RVEKSLQEK
+679 RVDKSLEEK
-688 RDAIASENGMNDFIR
+688 RKAIDSENGMKDFVR
-703 VSALSA
+703 VSALTA

-714 IEQVDYLQQLQS
+714 IEQVDYLQQLQP

-733 AQRNLMYEYHGE
+733 AQRNLMYEYHAE
-745 ALESFRKMENRI
+745 ALKSFRKMESTI

>member
-8 AIVKKLQRELKKV
+8 AIVKKLQKELKKV
-21 KALKDSMERLS
+21 KALKDSMEKLS

-116 NGAIL
+116 KGAIL

-153 DEAERFENVE
+153 DEAERFENEE

-245 EDEDYEVEEKNVWFT
+245 ENEDYEVEEKNVWFT

-617 LENEKIKSIAEE
+617 LENEKIRSIAEE

>member
-1 MKIVKTK
+1 MKTK
-8 AIVKKLQRELKKV
+8 GIVKKLKRELNKV
-21 KALKDSMERLS
+21 KSHKEEMAQLS
-32 DDELKGLTESFRL
+32 DDELKGLTIQFRE
-45 RYEQGESLDKILPEA
+45 RFDKGESLDKILPEA

-66 ADKRILGM
+66 ADKRVLGM
-74 YPFDVQIL
+74 YPFDVQIM

-104 ATLPMYLNGLTR
+104 ATLPMYLNGLTGK
-116 NGAIL
+116 GAIL

-135 MGPAYEFMGL
+135 MGPAYMFMGL
-145 TIKAGVKR
+145 SIQAGVKR
-153 DEAERFENVE
+153 DEDDRFENDE
-163 KKEIYGADIVYTTHS
+163 KKAIYDSDIVYTTHS

-183 YLINNLVKSKE
+183 YLINNLVKSAK

-223 SGSPRVQSNLYESAD
+223 SGAPRVQSNLYESAD

-260 DKGLTYAEEYFGI
+260 EKGLEYAEQYFGI
-273 DNIFNPKYFEIYRHL
+273 KNIFAPKYFEIYRHL

-300 GTEYMISES
+300 GTEYMISEA

-322 LNGVKLRGGQHQAL
+322 LKGVKLRGGQHQAI
-336 ECKEQVEITQEN
+336 ECKEHVEITQEN

-359 FSMFPKMS
+359 FSMFPKMA

-372 IYDAKDELFEVY
+372 IYDAKDELYEVY
-384 KKEVVV
+384 GKKVVV

-396 IKRVDCPDW
+396 IQRVDLPDW
-405 YFSDSSK
+405 YFSDSHK
-412 QFEAVIRLAVKKH
+412 QFEAAIKLAVMKH
-425 ETGQPVLIVT
+425 ELGQPVLIVT

-441 EIISHLLV
+441 EIISHMLV
-449 KEGIPHSVLN
+449 QEGIPHSVLN
-459 ANNAFWEADII
+459 ANNAFWEAEII

-475 LGAMTVAT
+475 MGAMTVAT

-557 IDGKKKISDWRVK
+557 IDGKRRISDRRIK
-570 RIVNN
+570 KIVNN
-575 AQRTNEEM
+575 AQKINEEV
-583 GSINRKTSKDYDL
+583 GSTNRKTSKDYDI
-596 VLQLERKLIY
+596 VLQLERKLMY

-617 LENEKIKSIAEE
+617 VEKEKLFKIAEE
-629 NIDVF
+629 NVDIF

-639 NISLSDLNR
+639 NLTVSELNR
-648 YLLDNVSYRMEKD
+648 YILDNISYRMEKD
-661 TKYVNL
+661 TTYLNL
-667 RNKNEVKAYVVG
+667 RNKSRIKAYIMS
-679 RVEKSLQEK
+679 RAEQSFEEKK
-688 RDAIASENGMNDFIR
+688 KAIDSENGMNDFVR

-709 IDEAW
+709 IDDAW
-714 IEQVDYLQQLQS
+714 IEQVDYLQQLQP

-733 AQRNLMYEYHGE
+733 AQRNLLYEYQSE
-745 ALESFRKMENRI
+745 ALESFRKMEQTI
-757 KQNIIRNIL
+757 KRNIIRNVL
-766 LSEVSMDKKNRLH
+766 LSEVNMDKKNRLH

>member
-8 AIVKKLQRELKKV
+8 GLVKKLIKELKKV
-21 KALKDSMERLS
+21 KSFAPQMEGLT
-32 DDELKGLTESFRL
+32 DDELKAKTKEFQTRL
-45 RYEQGESLDKILPEA
+45 SKGESIDRILPEA

-66 ADKRILGM
+66 ADKRVLGM

-104 ATLPMYLNGLTR
+104 ATLPMYLNGLTKK
-116 NGAIL
+116 GAIL

-135 MGPAYEFMGL
+135 MGPAYKFMGL
-145 TIKAGVKR
+145 SIKAGVKR
-153 DEAERFENVE
+153 DEDDKFENSE
-163 KKEIYGADIVYTTHS
+163 KKEIYAADIVYTTHS

-183 YLINNLVKSKE
+183 YLINNLVKSASE
-194 DRFLRPFNYIIIDEA
+194 RFLRDFNYIIIDEA

-223 SGSPRVQSNLYESAD
+223 SGAPRVQSNLYESAD

-245 EDEDYEVEEKNVWFT
+245 QDEDYEIEEKNVWFT
-260 DKGLTYAEEYFGI
+260 EKGLSYAEEYFGI
-273 DNIFNPKYFEIYRHL
+273 DNIFAPEHFEIYRHL

-309 GEVALIDASSGRM
+309 AEVALIDASSGRM
-322 LNGVKLRGGQHQAL
+322 LKGVKLRGGQHQAI
-336 ECKEQVEITQEN
+336 ECKEQLKITQEN

-359 FSMFPKMS
+359 FSMFPKMA

-372 IYDAKDELFEVY
+372 IYDAKDELYDVY
-384 KKEVVV
+384 GKKVVV

-396 IKRVDCPDW
+396 IKRIDCPDW
-405 YFSDSSK
+405 YFSDSKK
-412 QFEAVIRLAVKKH
+412 QFEAAIRLAVKKH
-425 ETGQPVLIVT
+425 DLGQPVLIVT

-441 EIISHLLV
+441 EIISNLLV
-449 KEGIPHSVLN
+449 QEGIPHSVLN

-496 GVKELGGLA
+496 GVKDLGGLA

-514 IRDERQARGRAG
+514 VRDERQARGRAG

-544 VEKGTDPEKLKKY
+544 VEKGTDPEKLQKY
-557 IDGKKKISDWRVK
+557 IDGKKRISDRRIK
-570 RIVNN
+570 KIVNN
-575 AQRTNEEM
+575 AQRINEEV
-583 GSINRKTSKDYDL
+583 GSTNRKTSKDYDI
-596 VLQLERKLIY
+596 VLQLERKLMY
-606 DTRDMLLDGGT
+606 ETRDALLDGGT
-617 LENEKIKSIAEE
+617 IERDKLYKIAEE
-629 NIDVF
+629 NINEF
-634 LKENK
+634 LEANDKLTKTELNRFILD
-639 NISLSDLNR
+639 NISYSMERDTNLLDLNR
-648 YLLDNVSYRMEKD
+648 KSK
-661 TKYVNL
+661 
-667 RNKNEVKAYVVG
+667 VKAYVMA
-679 RVEKSLQEK
+679 RVKKSFEEKSEV
-688 RDAIASENGMNDFIR
+688 IGSESALKDFVR
-703 VSALSA
+703 VAALSA
-709 IDEAW
+709 IDDAW
-714 IEQVDYLQQLQS
+714 IEQVDYLQQLQP

-733 AQRNLMYEYHGE
+733 AQRNLMFEYQAE
-745 ALESFRKMENRI
+745 ALESFRKMESTI
-757 KQNIIRNIL
+757 KRNIVRNVL
-766 LSEVSMDKKNRLH
+766 LSEVSLDNKNKLH

>member
-1 MKIVKTK
+1 MKTR
-8 AIVKKLQRELKKV
+8 KLVNKLRKELKKV
-21 KALKDSMERLS
+21 KSYKEQMEQLTDQQLS
-32 DDELKGLTESFRL
+32 GLTASFKE
-45 RYEQGESLDKILPEA
+45 RYSKGESLDKILPEA

-66 ADKRILGM
+66 ADKRVLGM
-74 YPFDVQIL
+74 YPFDVQIM

-104 ATLPMYLNGLTR
+104 ATLPMYLNGLTGE
-116 NGAIL
+116 GAIL

-135 MGPAYEFMGL
+135 MGPAYRFMGL
-145 TIKAGVKR
+145 SIMAGVKR
-153 DEAERFENVE
+153 DEDDRFENDE
-163 KKEIYGADIVYTTHS
+163 KKEIYKADIVYTTHS

-183 YLINNLVKSKE
+183 YLINNLVKSAS
-194 DRFLRPFNYIIIDEA
+194 DRFLRPFNFIIIDEA

-223 SGSPRVQSNLYESAD
+223 SGAPRVQSNLYESAD
-238 FFVRTLK
+238 FFVRTLR
-245 EDEDYEVEEKNVWFT
+245 ENEDYEVEEKNVWFT
-260 DKGLTYAEEYFGI
+260 EKGLEYAEEYFGI
-273 DNIFNPKYFEIYRHL
+273 DNIFAPEYFEIYRHL

-300 GTEYMISES
+300 GTEYMISEN
-309 GEVALIDASSGRM
+309 GEVALIDASSGRT
-322 LNGVKLRGGQHQAL
+322 LKGVKLRGGQHQAI
-336 ECKEQVEITQEN
+336 ECKERLELSQEN

-372 IYDAKDELFEVY
+372 IYDAKDELYDVY
-384 KKEVVV
+384 GKQVVV

-396 IKRVDCPDW
+396 IQRVDCPDW
-405 YFSDSSK
+405 YFSDSKK
-412 QFEAVIRLAVKKH
+412 QFEAAIRLAVKKH
-425 ETGQPVLIVT
+425 DTGQPVLIVT
-435 TMISDT
+435 TMIADT

-449 KEGIPHSVLN
+449 EKGLPHSVLN

-475 LGAMTVAT
+475 MGAITVAT

-514 IRDERQARGRAG
+514 IRDERQARGRSG

-544 VEKGTDPEKLKKY
+544 VEKGTDLEKIQKY
-557 IDGKKKISDWRVK
+557 IDGTKRISDRKIK

-575 AQRTNEEM
+575 AQKINEEL
-583 GSINRKTSKDYDL
+583 GSTNRKTSKDYDV
-596 VLQLERKLIY
+596 VLQLERKLMY

-617 LENEKIKSIAEE
+617 VEKDRLLRIAED
-629 NIDVF
+629 NVDLF

-639 NISLSDLNR
+639 DLDASTLNR
-648 YLLDNVSYRMEKD
+648 YLLDNISYRMEKD
-661 TKYVNL
+661 SGYLNL
-667 RNKNEVKAYVVG
+667 KNRNRVKAYIMA
-679 RVEKSLQEK
+679 RVEQSFEEKKASLN
-688 RDAIASENGMNDFIR
+688 SENAMNDFVR

-714 IEQVDYLQQLQS
+714 IEQVDYLQQLQA

-733 AQRNLMYEYHGE
+733 AQRNLMFEYHAE
-745 ALESFRKMENRI
+745 ALESFRKMEKSI
-757 KQNIIRNIL
+757 KRNIIRNVL

>member
-1 MKIVKTK
+1 MKTR
-8 AIVKKLQRELKKV
+8 KLVNKLRRELKKV
-21 KALKDSMERLS
+21 KAYKETMEQLTDAELS
-32 DDELKGLTESFRL
+32 GMTVAFKE
-45 RYEQGESLDKILPEA
+45 RYKKGESLEKLLPEA

-66 ADKRILGM
+66 ADKRVLGM
-74 YPFDVQIL
+74 YPFDVQIM

-104 ATLPMYLNGLTR
+104 ATLPMYLNGLTGE
-116 NGAIL
+116 GAIL

-128 ALRDAEE
+128 ALRDTEE
-135 MGPAYEFMGL
+135 MGPAYKFMGL
-145 TIKAGVKR
+145 SIKAGVKR
-153 DEAERFENVE
+153 DEDDRFENDE
-163 KKEIYGADIVYTTHS
+163 KKEIYAADIVYTTHS

-183 YLINNLVKSKE
+183 YLINNLVKSASE
-194 DRFLRPFNYIIIDEA
+194 RFLRPFNFIIIDEA

-223 SGSPRVQSNLYESAD
+223 SGAPRVQSNLYESAD

-245 EDEDYEVEEKNVWFT
+245 ENEDYEIEEKNVWFT
-260 DKGLTYAEEYFGI
+260 EKGLEYAEEYFGI
-273 DNIFNPKYFEIYRHL
+273 HNIFAPEYFEIYRHL

-300 GTEYMISES
+300 GTEYMISEN
-309 GEVALIDASSGRM
+309 GEVALIDASSGRT
-322 LNGVKLRGGQHQAL
+322 LKGVKLRGGQHQAI
-336 ECKEQVEITQEN
+336 ECKERLELSQEN

-372 IYDAKDELFEVY
+372 IYDAKDELYDVY
-384 KKEVVV
+384 GKQVVV

-396 IKRVDCPDW
+396 IQRVDCPDW
-405 YFSDSSK
+405 YFSDSKK
-412 QFEAVIRLAVKKH
+412 QFEAAIRLAVKKH
-425 ETGQPVLIVT
+425 DTGQPVLIVT
-435 TMISDT
+435 TMIADT

-449 KEGIPHSVLN
+449 EKGLPHSVLN

-475 LGAMTVAT
+475 MGAITVAT

-514 IRDERQARGRAG
+514 IRDERQARGRSG

-544 VEKGTDPEKLKKY
+544 VEKGTDLEKIQKY
-557 IDGKKKISDWRVK
+557 IDGTKRISDRRIK

-575 AQRTNEEM
+575 AQKINEEL
-583 GSINRKTSKDYDL
+583 GSTNRKTSKDYDV
-596 VLQLERKLIY
+596 VLQLERKLMY

-617 LENEKIKSIAEE
+617 VEKDRLLRIAED
-629 NIDVF
+629 NVDLF

-639 NISLSDLNR
+639 DLDVTTLNR
-648 YLLDNVSYRMEKD
+648 YLLDNISYRMEKD
-661 TKYVNL
+661 TGYLNL
-667 RNKNEVKAYVVG
+667 KNRNRVKAYIMA
-679 RVEKSLQEK
+679 RVEQSFEEK
-688 RDAIASENGMNDFIR
+688 KAAINSENAMNDFIR

-714 IEQVDYLQQLQS
+714 IEQVDYLQQLQA

-733 AQRNLMYEYHGE
+733 AQRNLMFEYHAE
-745 ALESFRKMENRI
+745 ALESFRKMESAI
-757 KQNIIRNIL
+757 KKNIIRNIL
-766 LSEVSMDKKNRLH
+766 LSEVSLDNKNRLH

>member
-1 MKIVKTK
+1 MKTR
-8 AIVKKLQRELKKV
+8 KLVNKLRKELKKV
-21 KALKDSMERLS
+21 KSYKEQMEQLTDQQLS
-32 DDELKGLTESFRL
+32 GLTASFKE
-45 RYEQGESLDKILPEA
+45 RYEKGESLDKILPEA

-66 ADKRILGM
+66 ADKRVLGM
-74 YPFDVQIL
+74 YPFDVQIM

-104 ATLPMYLNGLTR
+104 ATLPMYLNGLTGE
-116 NGAIL
+116 GAIL

-135 MGPAYEFMGL
+135 MGPAYRFMGL
-145 TIKAGVKR
+145 SIMAGVKR
-153 DEAERFENVE
+153 DEDDRFENDE
-163 KKEIYGADIVYTTHS
+163 KKEIYKADIVYTTHS

-183 YLINNLVKSKE
+183 YLINNLVKSAS
-194 DRFLRPFNYIIIDEA
+194 DRFLRPFNFIIIDEA

-223 SGSPRVQSNLYESAD
+223 SGAPRVQSNLYESAD
-238 FFVRTLK
+238 FFVRTLR
-245 EDEDYEVEEKNVWFT
+245 ENEDYEVEEKNVWFT
-260 DKGLTYAEEYFGI
+260 EKGLEYAEEYFGI
-273 DNIFNPKYFEIYRHL
+273 DNIFAPEYFEIYRHL

-300 GTEYMISES
+300 GTEYMISEN
-309 GEVALIDASSGRM
+309 GEVALIDASSGRT
-322 LNGVKLRGGQHQAL
+322 LKGVKLRGGQHQAI
-336 ECKEQVEITQEN
+336 ECKERLELSQEN

-372 IYDAKDELFEVY
+372 IYDAKDELYDVY
-384 KKEVVV
+384 GKQVVV

-396 IKRVDCPDW
+396 IQRVDCPDW
-405 YFSDSSK
+405 YFSDSKK
-412 QFEAVIRLAVKKH
+412 QFEAAIRLAVKKH
-425 ETGQPVLIVT
+425 DTGQPVLIVT
-435 TMISDT
+435 TMIADT

-449 KEGIPHSVLN
+449 EKGLPHSVLN

-475 LGAMTVAT
+475 MGAITVAT

-514 IRDERQARGRAG
+514 IRDERQARGRSG

-544 VEKGTDPEKLKKY
+544 VEKGTDIEKIQKY
-557 IDGKKKISDWRVK
+557 IDGTKRISDRKIK

-575 AQRTNEEM
+575 AQKINEEL
-583 GSINRKTSKDYDL
+583 GSTNRKTSKDYDV
-596 VLQLERKLIY
+596 VLQLERKLMY

-617 LENEKIKSIAEE
+617 VEKERLLRIAEDNVE
-629 NIDVF
+629 LF

-639 NISLSDLNR
+639 DLDVTTLNR
-648 YLLDNVSYRMEKD
+648 YLLDNISYRMEKD
-661 TKYVNL
+661 TGYLNL
-667 RNKNEVKAYVVG
+667 KNRNRVKAYIMA
-679 RVEKSLQEK
+679 RVEQSLEEK
-688 RDAIASENGMNDFIR
+688 KASIDSESAMNDFVR

-714 IEQVDYLQQLQS
+714 IEQVDYLQQLQA

-733 AQRNLMYEYHGE
+733 AQRNLMFEYHAE
-745 ALESFRKMENRI
+745 ALESFRKMEKSI
-757 KQNIIRNIL
+757 KRNIIRNVL

>member
-21 KALKDSMERLS
+21 KALKDSMEKLS

-74 YPFDVQIL
+74 YPFDVQIP

-116 NGAIL
+116 KGAIL

-153 DEAERFENVE
+153 DEAERFENEE

-309 GEVALIDASSGRM
+309 GEVTLIDASSGRM

-425 ETGQPVLIVT
+425 VTGQPVLIVT

-544 VEKGTDPEKLKKY
+544 VEKGTDPAKLKKY

-596 VLQLERKLIY
+596 VLQLERKLMY

-667 RNKNEVKAYVVG
+667 SNKNEVKAYVVG

-688 RDAIASENGMNDFIR
+688 RAAIASESGMNDFIR

>member
-1 MKIVKTK
+1 MKTR
-8 AIVKKLQRELKKV
+8 KLVNKLRKELKKV
-21 KALKDSMERLS
+21 KAYKEQMEQLTDQQLS
-32 DDELKGLTESFRL
+32 GLTASFKE
-45 RYEQGESLDKILPEA
+45 RYEKGESLDKILPEA

-66 ADKRILGM
+66 ADKRVLGM
-74 YPFDVQIL
+74 YPFDVQIM
-82 AGIALHQGYLAEMNT
+82 AGVALHQGYLAEMNT

-104 ATLPMYLNGLTR
+104 ATLPMYLNGLTGE
-116 NGAIL
+116 GAIL

-135 MGPAYEFMGL
+135 MGPAYRFMGL
-145 TIKAGVKR
+145 SVMAGVKR
-153 DEAERFENVE
+153 DEDDRFENDE
-163 KKEIYGADIVYTTHS
+163 KKEIYKADIVYTTHS

-183 YLINNLVKSKE
+183 YLINNLVKSAS
-194 DRFLRPFNYIIIDEA
+194 DRFLRPFNFIIIDEA

-223 SGSPRVQSNLYESAD
+223 SGAPRVQSNLYESAD
-238 FFVRTLK
+238 FFVRTLR
-245 EDEDYEVEEKNVWFT
+245 ENEDYEVEEKNVWFT
-260 DKGLTYAEEYFGI
+260 EKGLEYAEEYFGI
-273 DNIFNPKYFEIYRHL
+273 DNIFAPEYFEIYRHL

-300 GTEYMISES
+300 GTEYMISEN
-309 GEVALIDASSGRM
+309 GEVALIDASSGRT
-322 LNGVKLRGGQHQAL
+322 LKGVKLRGGQHQAI
-336 ECKEQVEITQEN
+336 ECKERLELSQEN

-372 IYDAKDELFEVY
+372 IYDAKDELYDVY
-384 KKEVVV
+384 GKQVVV

-396 IKRVDCPDW
+396 IQRVDCPDW
-405 YFSDSSK
+405 YFSDSKK
-412 QFEAVIRLAVKKH
+412 QFEAAIRLAVKKH
-425 ETGQPVLIVT
+425 DTGQPVLIVT
-435 TMISDT
+435 TMIADT

-449 KEGIPHSVLN
+449 EKGLPHSVLN

-475 LGAMTVAT
+475 MGAMTVAT

-514 IRDERQARGRAG
+514 IRDERQARGRSG

-544 VEKGTDPEKLKKY
+544 VEKGTDLEKIQKY
-557 IDGKKKISDWRVK
+557 IDGTKRISDRKIK
-570 RIVNN
+570 RIVNS
-575 AQRTNEEM
+575 AQKINEEL
-583 GSINRKTSKDYDL
+583 GSTNRKTSKDYDV
-596 VLQLERKLIY
+596 VLQLERKLMY

-617 LENEKIKSIAEE
+617 VEKDRLLRIAED
-629 NIDVF
+629 NVDLF

-639 NISLSDLNR
+639 ELDVTTLNR
-648 YLLDNVSYRMEKD
+648 YLLDNISYRMEKD
-661 TKYVNL
+661 SGYLNL
-667 RNKNEVKAYVVG
+667 KNRNRVKAYIMA
-679 RVEKSLQEK
+679 RVEQSLEEK
-688 RDAIASENGMNDFIR
+688 KASIDSESAMNDFVR

-714 IEQVDYLQQLQS
+714 IEQVDYLQQLQA

-733 AQRNLMYEYHGE
+733 AQRNLMFEYHAE
-745 ALESFRKMENRI
+745 ALESFRKMENSI
-757 KQNIIRNIL
+757 KRNIIRNVL

>member
-1 MKIVKTK
+1 VKTR
-8 AIVKKLQRELKKV
+8 KLVNKLRKELKKV
-21 KALKDSMERLS
+21 KSYKEQMEQLTDQQLS
-32 DDELKGLTESFRL
+32 GLTASFKE
-45 RYEQGESLDKILPEA
+45 RYSKGESLDKILPEA

-66 ADKRILGM
+66 ADKRVLGM
-74 YPFDVQIL
+74 YPFDVQIM

-104 ATLPMYLNGLTR
+104 ATLPMYLNGLTGE
-116 NGAIL
+116 GAIL

-135 MGPAYEFMGL
+135 MGPAYRFMGL
-145 TIKAGVKR
+145 SIMAGVKR
-153 DEAERFENVE
+153 DEDDRFENDE
-163 KKEIYGADIVYTTHS
+163 KKEIYKADIVYTTHS

-183 YLINNLVKSKE
+183 YLINNLVKSAS
-194 DRFLRPFNYIIIDEA
+194 DRFLRPFNFIIIDEA

-223 SGSPRVQSNLYESAD
+223 SGAPRVQSNLYESAD
-238 FFVRTLK
+238 FFVRTLR
-245 EDEDYEVEEKNVWFT
+245 ENEDYEVEEKNVWFT
-260 DKGLTYAEEYFGI
+260 EKGLEYAEEYFGI
-273 DNIFNPKYFEIYRHL
+273 DNIFAPEYFEIYRHL

-300 GTEYMISES
+300 GTEYMISEN
-309 GEVALIDASSGRM
+309 GEVALIDASSGRT
-322 LNGVKLRGGQHQAL
+322 LKGVKLRGGQHQAI
-336 ECKEQVEITQEN
+336 ECKERLELSQEN

-372 IYDAKDELFEVY
+372 IYDAKDELYDVY
-384 KKEVVV
+384 GKQVVV

-396 IKRVDCPDW
+396 IQRVDCPDW
-405 YFSDSSK
+405 YFSDSKK
-412 QFEAVIRLAVKKH
+412 QFEAAIRLAVKKH
-425 ETGQPVLIVT
+425 DTGQPVLIVT
-435 TMISDT
+435 TMIADT

-449 KEGIPHSVLN
+449 EKGLPHSVLN

-475 LGAMTVAT
+475 MGAITVAT

-514 IRDERQARGRAG
+514 IRDERQARGRSG

-544 VEKGTDPEKLKKY
+544 VEKGTDIEKIQKY
-557 IDGKKKISDWRVK
+557 IDGTKRISDRKIK

-575 AQRTNEEM
+575 AQKINEEL
-583 GSINRKTSKDYDL
+583 GSTNRKTSKDYDV
-596 VLQLERKLIY
+596 VLQLERKLMY

-617 LENEKIKSIAEE
+617 VEKERLLRIAEDNVE
-629 NIDVF
+629 LF

-639 NISLSDLNR
+639 DLDVTTLNR
-648 YLLDNVSYRMEKD
+648 YLLDNISYRMEKD
-661 TKYVNL
+661 TGYLNL
-667 RNKNEVKAYVVG
+667 KNRNRVKAYIMA
-679 RVEKSLQEK
+679 RVEQSLEEK
-688 RDAIASENGMNDFIR
+688 KASIDSESAMNDFVR

-714 IEQVDYLQQLQS
+714 IEQVDYLQQLQA

-733 AQRNLMYEYHGE
+733 AQRNLMFEYHAE
-745 ALESFRKMENRI
+745 ALESFRKMEKSI
-757 KQNIIRNIL
+757 KRNIIRNVL

>member
-8 AIVKKLQRELKKV
+8 STVKKLIRELKKV
-21 KALKDSMERLS
+21 KALKDKMEQLS
-32 DDELKGLTESFRL
+32 DDELKAKTSDFRQ
-45 RYEQGESLDKILPEA
+45 RFEAGESLDSMLPEA

-66 ADKRILGM
+66 ADKRVLGM
-74 YPFDVQIL
+74 FPFDVQIL
-82 AGIALHQGYLAEMNT
+82 AGIALHRGYLAEMNT

-104 ATLPMYLNGLTR
+104 ATLPMYLNGLTGK
-116 NGAIL
+116 GAIL

-153 DEAERFENVE
+153 NEDERFENEE
-163 KKEIYGADIVYTTHS
+163 KKEIYASDIVYTTHS
-178 ALGFD
+178 VLGFD
-183 YLINNLVKSKE
+183 YLINNLVKSSE
-194 DRFLRPFNYIIIDEA
+194 ERFLRPFNYIIIDEA

-223 SGSPRVQSNLYESAD
+223 SGSPRVQSNLYEAAD
-238 FFVRTLK
+238 FFIRILQ
-245 EDEDYEVEEKNVWFT
+245 EDVDYEVEEKNVWFT
-260 DKGLTYAEEYFGI
+260 EKGLSYAEEYFGI
-273 DNIFNPKYFEIYRHL
+273 DNIFAPEYFEIYRHL

-300 GTEYMISES
+300 GTEYMINEA

-322 LNGVKLRGGQHQAL
+322 LKGVKLRGGQHQAI

-359 FSMFPKMS
+359 FSMFPKMA

-372 IYDAKDELFEVY
+372 IYDAKDELMDVY
-384 KKEVVV
+384 GKEVVV

-396 IKRVDCPDW
+396 IRRVDCPDW
-405 YFSDSSK
+405 YFSDSTK
-412 QFEAVIRLAVKKH
+412 QFEAALQLAVKKH

-475 LGAMTVAT
+475 MGAMTVAT

-514 IRDERQARGRAG
+514 VRDERQARGRAG

-557 IDGKKKISDWRVK
+557 ISGERKISDWRVK
-570 RIVNN
+570 RIVNK
-575 AQRTNEEM
+575 AQRINEEV
-583 GSINRKTSKDYDL
+583 GSTNRKTSKDYDV
-596 VLQLERKLIY
+596 VLQLERKLMY

-617 LENEKIKSIAEE
+617 LEDEKIKAIAGE
-629 NIDVF
+629 NIDGF
-634 LKENK
+634 LKDNK
-639 NISLSDLNR
+639 QLTKAALNR
-648 YLLDNVSYRMEKD
+648 YMLDNISYEMEKD
-661 TKYVNL
+661 MRYLNL
-667 RNKNEVKAYVVG
+667 SNKSEVKEYMLQ
-679 RVEKSLQEK
+679 RVDKSLEEK
-688 RDAIASENGMNDFIR
+688 RKAIDSENGMKDFVR
-703 VSALSA
+703 VSALTA

-714 IEQVDYLQQLQS
+714 IEQVDYLQQLQP

-733 AQRNLMYEYHGE
+733 AQRNLMYEYHAE
-745 ALESFRKMENRI
+745 ALKSFRKMESTI

>member
-1 MKIVKTK
+1 MKITKTK
-8 AIVKKLQRELKKV
+8 STVKKLCKELKKV
-21 KALKDSMERLS
+21 KAYKDTYASLSDPELQAKTTEFRQRLS
-32 DDELKGLTESFRL
+32 KGETLDD
-45 RYEQGESLDKILPEA
+45 ILPEA

-66 ADKRILGM
+66 ADYRVLNM

-82 AGIALHQGYLAEMNT
+82 AGIALHRGYLAEMNT

-104 ATLPMYLNGLTR
+104 ATLPMYLNAIQGK
-116 NGAIL
+116 GAIL

-128 ALRDAEE
+128 ALRDTEE
-135 MGPAYEFMGL
+135 MGPAYKFMGL
-145 TIKAGVKR
+145 SIAAGVKR
-153 DEAERFENVE
+153 DESEKFENSE
-163 KKEIYGADIVYTTHS
+163 KKDIYLSDIVYTTHS

-183 YLINNLVKSKE
+183 YLINNLVKSAE
-194 DRFLRPFNYIIIDEA
+194 ERFLRDFNYIIIDEA

-223 SGSPRVQSNLYESAD
+223 SGAPRVQSNLYETAD
-238 FFVRTLK
+238 FFVRTLR
-245 EDEDYEVEEKNVWFT
+245 EGEDYEVEEKNVWFT
-260 DKGLTYAEEYFGI
+260 EKGLEYAESYFGI
-273 DNIFNPKYFEIYRHL
+273 DNIFDTKYFEVYRHL

-300 GTEYMISES
+300 GIEYMITES
-309 GEVALIDASSGRM
+309 GEVALIDASSGRT
-322 LNGVKLRGGQHQAL
+322 LKGVKLRGGQHQAI
-336 ECKEQVEITQEN
+336 ECKERLEITQEN

-359 FSMFPKMS
+359 FSMFPKMA

-372 IYDAKDELFEVY
+372 IYDAKDELYDVY
-384 KKEVVV
+384 GKKVVV

-396 IKRVDCPDW
+396 IMRVDCPDW
-405 YFSDSSK
+405 YFSDSKK
-412 QFEAVIRLAVKKH
+412 QFEAAIRLALKKH

-449 KEGIPHSVLN
+449 EHGIPHSVLN

-505 VIGVGRMLN
+505 IIGVGRMLN

-557 IDGKKKISDWRVK
+557 IDGEKRISDRRVK
-570 RIVNN
+570 RIVNG
-575 AQRTNEEM
+575 AQKINEEM
-583 GSINRKTSKDYDL
+583 GVNNRKTSKDYDV
-596 VLQLERKLIY
+596 VLQLERALMYETRNNLI
-606 DTRDMLLDGGT
+606 DGGT
-617 LENEKIKSIAEE
+617 VEKSKLLEIAKE
-629 NIDVF
+629 NVTEF

-639 NISLSDLNR
+639 NLTQSELNR
-648 YLLDNVSYRMEKD
+648 YLLDNISYRMEKE
-661 TKYVNL
+661 TGFMNL
-667 RNKNEVKAYVVG
+667 SNRGRVTAYVMA
-679 RVEKSLQEK
+679 RVEKSLDEK
-688 RDAIASENGMNDFIR
+688 LSAIGSKKAMDDFVR

-714 IEQVDYLQQLQS
+714 IEQVDYLQQLQA
-726 AVSGRSS
+726 AVTGRSS
-733 AQRNLMYEYHGE
+733 AQRNLMFEYQGE
-745 ALESFRKMENRI
+745 ALESFRKMESQI
-757 KQNIIRNIL
+757 KRNIIRNVC
-766 LSEVSMDKKNRLH
+766 LSEVSLDKMNRLH

>member
-21 KALKDSMERLS
+21 KALKDSLEKLS

-153 DEAERFENVE
+153 DEAERFENEE

>member
-1 MKIVKTK
+1 MKITKTK
-8 AIVKKLQRELKKV
+8 STVKKLCKELKKV
-21 KALKDSMERLS
+21 KAYKDTYASLS
-32 DDELKGLTESFRL
+32 DPELQAKTTEFRQRL
-45 RYEQGESLDKILPEA
+45 RKGETLDDILPEA

-66 ADKRILGM
+66 ADYRVLNM

-82 AGIALHQGYLAEMNT
+82 AGIALHRGYLAEMNT

-104 ATLPMYLNGLTR
+104 ATLPMYLNAIQGK
-116 NGAIL
+116 GAIL

-128 ALRDAEE
+128 ALRDTEE
-135 MGPAYEFMGL
+135 MGPAYKFMGL
-145 TIKAGVKR
+145 SIAAGVKR
-153 DEAERFENVE
+153 DESEKFENSE
-163 KKEIYGADIVYTTHS
+163 KKDIYLSDIVYTTHS

-183 YLINNLVKSKE
+183 YLINNLVKSAE
-194 DRFLRPFNYIIIDEA
+194 ERFLRDFNYIIIDEA

-223 SGSPRVQSNLYESAD
+223 SGAPRVQSNLYETAD
-238 FFVRTLK
+238 FFVRTLR
-245 EDEDYEVEEKNVWFT
+245 EGEDYEVEEKNVWFT
-260 DKGLTYAEEYFGI
+260 EKGLEYAESYFGI
-273 DNIFNPKYFEIYRHL
+273 DNIFDTKYFEVYRHL

-300 GTEYMISES
+300 GIEYMITES
-309 GEVALIDASSGRM
+309 GEVALIDASSGRT
-322 LNGVKLRGGQHQAL
+322 LKGVKLRGGQHQAI
-336 ECKEQVEITQEN
+336 ECKERLEITQEN

-359 FSMFPKMS
+359 FSMFPKMA

-372 IYDAKDELFEVY
+372 IYDAKDELYDVY
-384 KKEVVV
+384 GKKVVV

-396 IKRVDCPDW
+396 IMRVDCPDW
-405 YFSDSSK
+405 YFSDSKK
-412 QFEAVIRLAVKKH
+412 QFEAAIRLALKKH

-449 KEGIPHSVLN
+449 EHGIPHSVLN

-505 VIGVGRMLN
+505 IIGVGRMLN

-557 IDGKKKISDWRVK
+557 IDGEKRISDRRVK
-570 RIVNN
+570 RIVNG
-575 AQRTNEEM
+575 AQKINEEM
-583 GSINRKTSKDYDL
+583 GVNNRKTSKDYDV
-596 VLQLERKLIY
+596 VLQLERALMYETRNNLI
-606 DTRDMLLDGGT
+606 DGGT
-617 LENEKIKSIAEE
+617 VEKSKLLEIAKE
-629 NIDVF
+629 NVTEF

-639 NISLSDLNR
+639 NLTQSELNR
-648 YLLDNVSYRMEKD
+648 YLLDNISYRMEKE
-661 TKYVNL
+661 TGFMNL
-667 RNKNEVKAYVVG
+667 SNRGRVTAYVMA
-679 RVEKSLQEK
+679 RVEKSLDEK
-688 RDAIASENGMNDFIR
+688 LSAIGSKKAMDDFVR

-714 IEQVDYLQQLQS
+714 IEQVDYLQQLQA
-726 AVSGRSS
+726 AVTGRSS
-733 AQRNLMYEYHGE
+733 AQRNLMFEYQGE
-745 ALESFRKMENRI
+745 ALESFRKMESQI
-757 KQNIIRNIL
+757 KRNIIRNVC
-766 LSEVSMDKKNRLH
+766 LSEVSLDKMNRLH

>member
-8 AIVKKLQRELKKV
+8 STVKKLIRELKKV
-21 KALKDSMERLS
+21 KALKDKMEQLS
-32 DDELKGLTESFRL
+32 DDELKAKTSDFRQ
-45 RYEQGESLDKILPEA
+45 RFEAGESLDSMLPEA

-66 ADKRILGM
+66 ADKRVLGM
-74 YPFDVQIL
+74 FPFDVQIL
-82 AGIALHQGYLAEMNT
+82 AGIALHRGYLAEMNT

-104 ATLPMYLNGLTR
+104 ATLPMYLNGLTGK
-116 NGAIL
+116 GAIL

-153 DEAERFENVE
+153 NEDDRFENEE
-163 KKEIYGADIVYTTHS
+163 KKEIYASDIVYTTHS
-178 ALGFD
+178 VLGFD
-183 YLINNLVKSKE
+183 YLINNLVKSSE
-194 DRFLRPFNYIIIDEA
+194 ERFLRPFNYIIIDEA

-223 SGSPRVQSNLYESAD
+223 SGSPRVQSNLYEAAD
-238 FFVRTLK
+238 FFIRILQ
-245 EDEDYEVEEKNVWFT
+245 EDVDYEVEEKNVWFT
-260 DKGLTYAEEYFGI
+260 EKGLSYAEEYFGI
-273 DNIFNPKYFEIYRHL
+273 DNIFAPEYFEIYRHL

-300 GTEYMISES
+300 GTEYMINEA

-322 LNGVKLRGGQHQAL
+322 LKGVKLRGGQHQAI

-359 FSMFPKMS
+359 FSMFPKMA

-372 IYDAKDELFEVY
+372 IYDAKDELMDVY
-384 KKEVVV
+384 GKEVVV

-396 IKRVDCPDW
+396 IRRVDCPDW
-405 YFSDSSK
+405 YFSDSTK
-412 QFEAVIRLAVKKH
+412 QFEAALQLAVKKH

-475 LGAMTVAT
+475 MGAMTVAT

-514 IRDERQARGRAG
+514 VRDERQARGRAG

-557 IDGKKKISDWRVK
+557 ISGERKISDWRVK
-570 RIVNN
+570 RIVNK
-575 AQRTNEEM
+575 AQRINEEV
-583 GSINRKTSKDYDL
+583 GSTNRKTSKDYDV
-596 VLQLERKLIY
+596 VLQLERKLMY

-617 LENEKIKSIAEE
+617 LEDEKIKAIAEE
-629 NIDVF
+629 NIDGF
-634 LKENK
+634 LKDNK
-639 NISLSDLNR
+639 QLTKAALNR
-648 YLLDNVSYRMEKD
+648 YMLDNISYEMEKD
-661 TKYVNL
+661 MRYLNL
-667 RNKNEVKAYVVG
+667 SNKSEVKEYMLQ
-679 RVEKSLQEK
+679 RVDKSLEEK
-688 RDAIASENGMNDFIR
+688 RKAIDSENGMKDFVR
-703 VSALSA
+703 VSALTA

-714 IEQVDYLQQLQS
+714 IEQVDYLQQLQP

-733 AQRNLMYEYHGE
+733 AQRNLMYEYHAE
-745 ALESFRKMENRI
+745 ALKSFRKMESTI

>member
-8 AIVKKLQRELKKV
+8 GLVKKLMRELKKV
-21 KALKDSMERLS
+21 KSYKEAMEALS
-32 DDELKGLTESFRL
+32 DEELSGLTAQFKS
-45 RYEQGESLDKILPEA
+45 RYEQGESLDKMLPEA

-66 ADKRILGM
+66 ADKRVLGM
-74 YPFDVQIL
+74 FPFDVQIM

-104 ATLPMYLNGLTR
+104 ATLPMYLNGLTGE
-116 NGAIL
+116 GAIL

-135 MGPAYEFMGL
+135 MGPAYKFMGL
-145 TIKAGVKR
+145 SIMAGVKR
-153 DEAERFENVE
+153 DEDDRFENEE
-163 KKEIYGADIVYTTHS
+163 KKEIYAADIVYTTHS

-183 YLINNLVKSKE
+183 YLINNLVKSAK

-223 SGSPRVQSNLYESAD
+223 SGAPRVQSNLYESAD
-238 FFVRTLK
+238 FFVRTLR
-245 EDEDYEVEEKNVWFT
+245 ENQDYEVEEKNVWFT
-260 DKGLTYAEEYFGI
+260 EKGLEYAEEYFGI
-273 DNIFNPKYFEIYRHL
+273 DNIFAPEYFEIYRHL

-322 LNGVKLRGGQHQAL
+322 LKGVKLRGGQHQAI
-336 ECKEQVEITQEN
+336 ECKEQLEITQEN

-359 FSMFPKMS
+359 FSMFPKMA

-372 IYDAKDELFEVY
+372 IYDAKDELYDVY
-384 KKEVVV
+384 GKKVVV

-396 IKRVDCPDW
+396 IQRVDCPDW
-405 YFSDSSK
+405 FFSDSSK
-412 QFEAVIRLAVKKH
+412 QFEAAIRLAVRKH
-425 ETGQPVLIVT
+425 DTGQPVLIVT

-475 LGAMTVAT
+475 MGAMTVAT

-514 IRDERQARGRAG
+514 IRDERQARGRSG

-544 VEKGTDPEKLKKY
+544 VEKGTDVEKLKKY
-557 IDGKKKISDWRVK
+557 IDGKKKISDRRIK
-570 RIVNN
+570 KIVNN
-575 AQRTNEEM
+575 AQQINEEV
-583 GSINRKTSKDYDL
+583 GSQNRKTSKDYDV
-596 VLQLERKLIY
+596 VLQLERKLMY
-606 DTRDMLLDGGT
+606 ETRDMLLDGGT
-617 LENEKIKSIAEE
+617 VERDRILKIASE
-629 NIDVF
+629 NIDEF
-634 LKENK
+634 LKEHK
-639 NISLSDLNR
+639 KLDVTELNR
-648 YLLDNVSYRMEKD
+648 YLLDNISYRMERD
-661 TKYVNL
+661 TTFLNL
-667 RNKNEVKAYVVG
+667 NNKSRVKAYMMA
-679 RVEKSLQEK
+679 RVEKSLDEK
-688 RDAIASENGMNDFIR
+688 RDSIDSENGMNDFIR

-709 IDEAW
+709 IDDAW
-714 IEQVDYLQQLQS
+714 IEQVDYLQQLQP

-733 AQRNLMYEYHGE
+733 AQRNLMFEYHAE
-745 ALESFRKMENRI
+745 ALESFRKMESSI
-757 KQNIIRNIL
+757 KRNIIRNIL
-766 LSEVSMDKKNRLH
+766 LSEVSMDNKNRLH